1 MIKILVTDQTKELNS
16 SKADHHKI
24 RWRKKM
30 IMKRNEKSLYTY
42 WYSIKRTQIWFI
54 GIKEEPENAK
64 KTERLFKEIRTENF
78 LI

>member
-1 MIKILVTDQTKELNS
+1 ME
-16 SKADHHKI
+16 
-24 RWRKKM
+24 KKK

-42 WYSIKRTQIWFI
+42 WHSIKRTQIWFI